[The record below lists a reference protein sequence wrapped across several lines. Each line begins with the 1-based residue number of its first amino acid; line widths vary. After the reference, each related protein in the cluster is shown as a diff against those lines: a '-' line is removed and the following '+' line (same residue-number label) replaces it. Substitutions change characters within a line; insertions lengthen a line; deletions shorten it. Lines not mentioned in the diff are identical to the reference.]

1 MMIRVFNPE
10 TTMFCLFLLFTNRLD
25 NDRIEQMSRLKT
37 VTESHLVTGRTN
49 DANILDEKI
58 VPLKCPR
65 CGFVNTKASLVCKE
79 CNTLLKDNG
88 LFSQKKALQFYWG
101 CLLQSRRCHLFFG

>member
-1 MMIRVFNPE
+1 MH
-10 TTMFCLFLLFTNRLD
+10 RLD
-25 NDRIEQMSRLKT
+25 SDSIEKMSLLKT
-37 VTESHLVTGRTN
+37 VTDSHLVTGRTN
-49 DANILDEKI
+49 DENILDEKI

-88 LFSQKKALQFYWG
+88 LFSQKKAPQFY
-101 CLLQSRRCHLFFG
+101 

>member
-1 MMIRVFNPE
+1 
-10 TTMFCLFLLFTNRLD
+10 MFWLCVMFTNRLD
-25 NDRIEQMSRLKT
+25 DESIEKMSLLQT

-88 LFSQKKALQFYWG
+88 LFSQKKALQFY
-101 CLLQSRRCHLFFG
+101 SYVYYNPVIRCNHSMCNVTLFRKK